1 MGADDGDVY
10 MLRPDEDGTDEDD
23 EETWVSP
30 QPASE
35 VIIDAVAEAVDE
47 DRDELDALSEYVDI
61 DELAELFTGDEDD
74 DASISLEIEGHDVT
88 VHRSG
93 EIDVDGE

>member
-10 MLRPDEDGTDEDD
+10 MLRPDEDVTDEDE

-30 QPASE
+30 RPASE
-35 VIIDAVAEAVDE
+35 VVIDAVAEAVDE
-47 DRDELDALSEYVDI
+47 DRDEFDALEEYVALD
-61 DELAELFTGDEDD
+61 DLAELFSGDENDE
-74 DASISLEIEGHDVT
+74 ASVSFEVEGHDVT

-93 EIDVDGE
+93 EIDVDSE

>member
-1 MGADDGDVY
+1 MGADDGEVY
-10 MLRPDEDGTDEDD
+10 MLRPDEDVTDDE

-35 VIIDAVAEAVDE
+35 VIIDAVAEAVEE
-47 DRDELDALSEYVDI
+47 DRDGFDALEEYVALAD
-61 DELAELFTGDEDD
+61 LAELFSGDDEDE
-74 DASISLEIEGHDVT
+74 DASLSFTIEGHDVT

-93 EIDVDGE
+93 EVDVDEE

>member
-1 MGADDGDVY
+1 MGADDGEVY
-10 MLRPDEDGTDEDD
+10 MLRPDEDVTDEDE

-47 DRDELDALSEYVDI
+47 DPDEFDALEEYVDLE
-61 DELAELFTGDEDD
+61 DLAELFSGDEDET
-74 DASISLEIEGHDVT
+74 ANISFAVEGHDVT

-93 EIDVDGE
+93 EVDVDSE

>member
-10 MLRPDEDGTDEDD
+10 MLRPDADVTDDDDD

-35 VIIDAVAEAVDE
+35 VIIETVAQAVDE
-47 DRDELDALSEYVDI
+47 ESEDFDDLESYVDLE
-61 DELAELFTGDEDD
+61 ELADLFSGDEDESD
-74 DASISLEIEGHDVT
+74 SLTFDVEDYSVT

-93 EIDVDGE
+93 EIEVDE